1 MQIKLNNLSLF
12 AICVAIWGTT
22 WLAIT
27 YQLGVVAPEMS
38 VGYRFTL
45 AGLVLFAFCKW
56 RGIPLAYD
64 RAAHLDMFLTGMGMY
79 CVSYIFVY
87 VAETQIVSGMV
98 AVGYSASPMLAM
110 FASRLFFGTPI
121 KRAVVAGSAL
131 GIVGI
136 VLVFW
141 HEFAHVGES
150 RNASL
155 GAWYTMLS
163 VLISC
168 GGTMM
173 AMRTQRRK
181 LPIWPTMA
189 WGMFYGGITAMI
201 IGVAMGRPF
210 AFAPTGA
217 YIGTLLYLALAGS
230 VVTFACYLTL
240 VERIGAAPASYIG
253 VMTPV
258 VALIISAIF
267 ENFAW
272 GVLTFAG
279 VALLVVGNVFML
291 RAKSKP
297 GS

>member
-1 MQIKLNNLSLF
+1 MQIKFSNTTLF
-12 AICVAIWGTT
+12 AICVTIWGST

-56 RGIPLAYD
+56 RGISLIFD
-64 RAAHLDMFLTGMGMY
+64 RAAHLDMFLMGLGMY

-87 VAETQIVSGMV
+87 VAETYIVSGMV

-110 FASRLFFGTPI
+110 FASRAFFGTPI
-121 KRAVVAGSAL
+121 TRPVVMGSVL

-150 RNASL
+150 RNATL
-155 GAWYTMLS
+155 GAWFTMLS
-163 VLISC
+163 VVISC
-168 GGTMM
+168 GGTML
-173 AMRTQRRK
+173 AMRVQKRK
-181 LPIWPTMA
+181 LPIWSTMA
-189 WGMFYGGITAMI
+189 WGMFYGGVTALV
-201 IGVAMGRPF
+201 IGLAMGESLNF
-210 AFAPTGA
+210 ALTFP
-217 YIGTLLYLALAGS
+217 YVSTLLYLALLGS
-230 VVTFACYLTL
+230 IVTFAGYLTL
-240 VERIGAAPASYIG
+240 VARIGAAPASYIG

-258 VALIISAIF
+258 VALIVSAIF
-267 ENFAW
+267 EKFSW

-291 RAKSKP
+291 RAKRV
-297 GS
+297 G

>member
-1 MQIKLNNLSLF
+1 MKLPNFQLF
-12 AICVAIWGTT
+12 TLCVLIWGTT

-27 YQLGVVAPEMS
+27 YQLGAVAPEMS

-56 RGIPLAYD
+56 RGISVAFD
-64 RAAHLDMFLTGMGMY
+64 RATHVDMFLTGLGMY

-87 VAETQIVSGMV
+87 MAESYIVSGMV

-110 FASRLFFGTPI
+110 FASRAFFGTPI
-121 KRAVVAGSAL
+121 TRAVVAGSVL

-150 RNASL
+150 RNAAL
-155 GAWYTMLS
+155 GAWFTMLS
-163 VLISC
+163 VVISC
-168 GGTMM
+168 GGTML
-173 AMRTQRRK
+173 AMRVQQRK

-189 WGMFYGGITAMI
+189 WGMLYGGLSALV
-201 IGVAMGRPF
+201 IGLALGKPLTF
-210 AFAPTGA
+210 AFTVP
-217 YIGTLLYLALAGS
+217 YVGTLLYLALLGS
-230 VVTFACYLTL
+230 IVTFTGYLTL
-240 VERIGAAPASYIG
+240 VARIGAAPASYIG

-258 VALIISAIF
+258 VALVVSAIF
-267 ENFAW
+267 EKFTW

-279 VALLVVGNVFML
+279 VALLVLGNVFML
-291 RAKSKP
+291 RAKATSASA
-297 GS
+297 G